1 MTEQATLLSHPER
14 KRPLRPR
21 GFISNWL
28 VPWLYAAAVGGSL
41 VAALPEGTGAGTVA
55 CVGIDLALLAA
66 FLYVGRRVGL
76 WRAICRPTPRAARWP
91 LRFSQP
97 RCEETSS

>member
-1 MTEQATLLSHPER
+1 MTEQSTLFSAPAS
-14 KRPLRPR
+14 KRPMRQR

-28 VPWLYAAAVGGSL
+28 VPWLYATVVVGSL

-55 CVGIDLALLAA
+55 CLGVDLSLLAA

-76 WRAICRPTPRAARWP
+76 WRAVCRPTPRAARWP
-91 LRFSQP
+91 ARESQP
-97 RCEETSS
+97 RCEEAAS